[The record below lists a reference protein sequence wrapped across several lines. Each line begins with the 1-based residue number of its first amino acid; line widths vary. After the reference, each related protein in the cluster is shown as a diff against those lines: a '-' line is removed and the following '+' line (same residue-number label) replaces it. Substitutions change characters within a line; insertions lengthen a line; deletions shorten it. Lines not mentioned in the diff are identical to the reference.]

1 MEQEQAKFTG
11 WAIVEMMGHQREAGY
26 VTTESYGQAVLFR
39 VDVPEFPERD
49 YVLERPVWA
58 GNGDHFSAGSK
69 VRREAIAARSRL
81 ISPAAVYAI
90 NPCTEAAARK
100 AIEAGMARP
109 LILLEAPKDRTLSA
123 GETEEEQPLDCEDC
137 NETEGQWPRLKK

>member
-1 MEQEQAKFTG
+1 MENEQAKFTG

-39 VDVPEFPERD
+39 VDVPELPERD
-49 YVLERPVWA
+49 YILERPAWDIDNIYLA
-58 GNGDHFSAGSK
+58 AGSK
-69 VRREAIAARSRL
+69 VRRGSCGARSRL

-100 AIEAGMARP
+100 AIESSIVPR
-109 LILLEAPKDRTLSA
+109 LLLLEAPKERQLAA
-123 GETEEEQPLDCEDC
+123 GDTEEERPLDCEYED
-137 NETEGQWPRLKK
+137 ETEEP